1 MGGGEEEEGV
11 DTLGGRGGRGRNK
24 RFHRI
29 VGGEEEGPEEE
40 LLTRDASFSARG
52 GLLFRLLYRENR
64 CRLLERSS
72 TPSNL
77 EFESGSN
84 EEWGRE
90 GGGEK
95 RGGKLCIARSRGGNG
110 EMENEKRKGRRESTL
125 IRLFG
130 FACLFGK
137 YP

>member
-11 DTLGGRGGRGRNK
+11 DTLGGRGRNK

-29 VGGEEEGPEEE
+29 VGGEEEE

-90 GGGEK
+90 GGGK

>member
-1 MGGGEEEEGV
+1 MGGGEEEEGG
-11 DTLGGRGGRGRNK
+11 DTLGGRGRNK

-90 GGGEK
+90 GGGEERRKVVHRAIERGK
-95 RGGKLCIARSRGGNG
+95 R
-110 EMENEKRKGRRESTL
+110 
-125 IRLFG
+125 
-130 FACLFGK
+130 
-137 YP
+137 